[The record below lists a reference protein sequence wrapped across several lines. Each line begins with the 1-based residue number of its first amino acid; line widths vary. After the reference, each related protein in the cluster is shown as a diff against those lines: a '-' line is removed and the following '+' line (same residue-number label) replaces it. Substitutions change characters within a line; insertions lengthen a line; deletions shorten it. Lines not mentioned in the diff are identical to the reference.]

1 MKICGVRGTMHV
13 AVWVLDVIQ
22 FVDITNVLN
31 FPVCLY
37 LTWDHVLEP
46 GNTQDVRD
54 LLARAS
60 FKF

>member
-1 MKICGVRGTMHV
+1 MHV

-37 LTWDHVLEP
+37 LKWDHVLEP